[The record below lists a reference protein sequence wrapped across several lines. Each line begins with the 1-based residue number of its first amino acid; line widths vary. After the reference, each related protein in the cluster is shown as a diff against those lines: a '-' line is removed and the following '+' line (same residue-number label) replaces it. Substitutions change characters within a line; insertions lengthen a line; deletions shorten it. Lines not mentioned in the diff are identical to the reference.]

1 MNQYTGSC
9 YSSLFVNCCGRSLNL
24 LDYKLLL
31 TCNEGQPNDTLIK
44 IYLGDR
50 VGRDLRSILSDEGL
64 VNLDG
69 ILPRDYSVAQCPQEV
84 DPRYNWLL
92 SMNNRIK
99 SRTIEFRV
107 FPIQTLNRVFDFF
120 YKWKLSFIFTAFLS
134 PVLWN
139 DKFKRHFTIFS
150 TRLKVRKVYENE
162 LITFVFPDLLS
173 TLAVKKK
180 FRKLTWQSTRQI
192 KMSRA

>member
-9 YSSLFVNCCGRSLNL
+9 YSFLFANCCSRSLNP

-92 SMNNRIK
+92 SVNNRIK
-99 SRTIEFRV
+99 SRTIEFRI
-107 FPIQTLNRVFDFF
+107 FPIQTLNRIFEFF
-120 YKWKLSFIFTAFLS
+120 YKWKLSFTFIVFLS
-134 PVLWN
+134 PVLSN
-139 DKFKRHFTIFS
+139 DKFKRHFTIFFDS
-150 TRLKVRKVYENE
+150 T
-162 LITFVFPDLLS
+162 
-173 TLAVKKK
+173 
-180 FRKLTWQSTRQI
+180 
-192 KMSRA
+192 

>member
-9 YSSLFVNCCGRSLNL
+9 YSFLFVNCCNRSLNP

-31 TCNEGQPNDTLIK
+31 TRNEGQPNDTLIK

-69 ILPRDYSVAQCPQEV
+69 ILPRDYPVAQCPQEV
-84 DPRYNWLL
+84 DPSYNWLL

-99 SRTIEFRV
+99 SRTIEFRI
-107 FPIQTLNRVFDFF
+107 FPIQTLNRVFEFF
-120 YKWKLSFIFTAFLS
+120 YKWKLSSIFAAFLS

-139 DKFKRHFTIFS
+139 DKFKRHFTILS
-150 TRLKVRKVYENE
+150 TRLKVRKVYNNE

-173 TLAVKKK
+173 TLALKKK
-180 FRKLTWQSTRQI
+180 FLKLTWQSTRQI

>member
-9 YSSLFVNCCGRSLNL
+9 YSFLFVNCYGRSLNPF
-24 LDYKLLL
+24 DYKLLL

-99 SRTIEFRV
+99 SGTIEFRI
-107 FPIQTLNRVFDFF
+107 FPIQTSNRVFEFF
-120 YKWKLSFIFTAFLS
+120 YKWKPSFIFTVFPS

-139 DKFKRHFTIFS
+139 DKFKHRFTIFS

-162 LITFVFPDLLS
+162 LIAFVFPHLLS

-180 FRKLTWQSTRQI
+180 FLKQSTRQI